1 MPVKIKV
8 VQNHRDLRK
17 FISLPAK
24 IHQNHPLWIPPIYMD
39 ERRFFNPRKN
49 RAFTY
54 SDTLLLLAYEDNKAV
69 GRIMGIINRRYN
81 EFRKE
86 KHARFGFLECR
97 ENQGVAHRLLS
108 RVEQWA
114 LGRGM
119 DKIVGPLGFSDQD
132 PEGYLVEG
140 FEHEPTI
147 STYYNFAYFNE
158 LLEKEGYLKEKD
170 YVVYRVDLPDKIP
183 DFYAKI
189 YRRAVKKGTYRLI
202 EFWKRKQLKPYIKSI
217 FRVMNE
223 CFQDFYGFHPLEEEE
238 MEDLARRYLP
248 ILDPRFIK
256 IVAVD
261 DEVIGFNIAMPN
273 LSEGIR
279 RSRGRLFPFG
289 VIKIWRSAKKTKQ
302 LDSLIGGIKKEHRG
316 RGVDVM
322 MGYKTIESALRAGFK
337 FVDSHHELEDNYK
350 VRAEMERLGGQVY
363 KRFRIYQKQIR
374 NKTKVEKE
382 A

>member
-1 MPVKIKV
+1 MPVEIRE
-8 VQNHRDLRK
+8 VQNHRDLRT
-17 FISLPAK
+17 FITLPAK

-39 ERRFFNPRKN
+39 EWRFFNPQKN

-54 SDTLLLLAYEDNKAV
+54 SDILLLLAYENDEAV

-81 EFRKE
+81 EFREE
-86 KHARFGFLECR
+86 KHARFGLLECR
-97 ENQGVAHRLLS
+97 KNQGVAHRLLS
-108 RVEQWA
+108 RIEQWA

-119 DKIVGPLGFSDQD
+119 EKIVGPLGFSDQD
-132 PEGYLVEG
+132 PAGYLVGG
-140 FEHEPTI
+140 FEHKPTI
-147 STYYNFAYFNE
+147 STYYNFAYINE
-158 LLEKEGYLKEKD
+158 LLEKEGYSKEID

-183 DFYAKI
+183 ELYTKI
-189 YRRAVKKGTYRLI
+189 YQRAVRKGTYQLL
-202 EFWKRKQLKPYIKSI
+202 EFQKRRQLKPYIKPI

-223 CFQDFYGFHPLEEEE
+223 CFQDFYGFHPLEEGE
-238 MEDLARRYLP
+238 MEDLAKRYLP

-256 IVAVD
+256 IIAKD

-273 LSEGIR
+273 LSEGVR
-279 RSRGRLFPFG
+279 RSRGRLFPLG
-289 VIKIWRSAKKTKQ
+289 IIRILSSAKKTKQ

-322 MGYKTIESALRAGFK
+322 IGYKTIQSALRAGFK

-363 KRFRIYQKQIR
+363 KRFRIYQKKIQR
-374 NKTKVEKE
+374 KTIVETGI
-382 A
+382 